1 MLFPE
6 IFNKFYY
13 FLTNFYKSDRALT
26 ILRVPVREL
35 TRITAIGS
43 CRISTPFKAAP
54 LTHPVVNNTARI
66 YGYTHTSA
74 ETLQQIRFLQGEF
87 TPPAEIL
94 PLLTPNVDIEALSDA
109 EHPTS
114 DIYFIELSSA
124 KELRIAGT
132 QVQLNY
138 ATRHFADFF
147 ADKHRARDFWRLA
160 DGRQDKAKLTFL
172 NEQES
177 YQTLNTSD
185 QQLLQQLTRTLATP
199 ESLSRDLTEIR
210 DRLPN
215 VTFLTHCNALA
226 KNHKPIASRAAYIA
240 MVEDAAKT
248 LNLPVFNPTT
258 SMQAFGQHAAMSDA
272 ETSLSH
278 YSEDF
283 GNFLFDG
290 LFETF
295 IAPDHTCVLTPS
307 AALSQALLQF
317 QHRSPVTSI
326 SPHIGGVA
334 FITGSLGAGGA
345 ERQMTRLAVEMKRAQ
360 SIRDTD
366 QIGITGPVEV
376 FVSTLSPARGRDF
389 FLPQLQNADIPVSV
403 ISTLPAGP
411 STVPENLFRFL
422 PPQTAEAVR
431 RLTPHLSA
439 MRPEV
444 AYIWQDGAVL
454 ATALAALNA
463 NIPHIVISLRGMPP
477 DLRPE
482 MMKDE
487 YFDMYCTLAKIPG
500 VTFSANTHAGADA
513 YARWLNLPADTIR
526 VVHNAAETIATNG
539 TNLEHKRWEAFAK
552 STPDADFTFGAVF
565 RFDQN
570 KRPHMWL
577 EFAAAAMVAHPC
589 SRFVLVGDG
598 SLLSAAQTYAK
609 ELGIAHRCLFVGK
622 SRNVGYWLSKMDAL
636 GLTSRLEGL
645 PNVLI
650 EAQLSGIPV
659 ISTPAGGA
667 AEAFIPNQTGFLL
680 GSTEQPQ
687 LAQFLG
693 YFLTLATNKAQ
704 RETMGKAAT
713 AYASDTFAMDSIL
726 PKTLQLL
733 SGASAADIPHKT
745 AARA

>member
-1 MLFPE
+1 MPFPE

-13 FLTNFYKSDRALT
+13 FLTNFHKSERALT

-66 YGYTHTSA
+66 YGYAHTSA
-74 ETLQQIRFLQGEF
+74 EALQQIRFLQGEF

-94 PLLTPNVDIEALSDA
+94 PLLTPSVDMEALSA
-109 EHPTS
+109 TEHPIS

-124 KELRIAGT
+124 KELRIADT

-160 DGRQDKAKLTFL
+160 DGRRNKEKLIFL
-172 NEQES
+172 TEQES
-177 YQTLNTSD
+177 YQSLNARD

-199 ESLSRDLTEIR
+199 ESLMRDMTKIR

-215 VTFLTHCNALA
+215 AVFITHCNALA
-226 KNHKPIASRAAYIA
+226 KSHEPIASRAAYIA
-240 MVEDAAKT
+240 MVEDAAQT
-248 LNLPVFNPTT
+248 LNLPVFNPTA

-295 IAPDHTCVLTPS
+295 ITPGHTRVLTPS

-317 QHRSPVTSI
+317 QNRSPIASI

-345 ERQMTRLAVEMKRAQ
+345 ERQMTRLAVEMKRSQ
-360 SIRDTD
+360 TISDPD
-366 QIGITGPVEV
+366 KIGITGPVEV
-376 FVSTLSPARGRDF
+376 FVSTLSPERGRDF
-389 FLPQLQNADIPVSV
+389 FLSKLQDADIPVSV

-411 STVPENLFRFL
+411 SAVPENLFRFL

-431 RLTPHLSA
+431 RLAPHLTV

-454 ATALAALNA
+454 ATTLAALSA

-477 DLRPE
+477 DMRPE
-482 MMKDE
+482 MMKNE
-487 YFDMYCTLAKIPG
+487 YFDMYCALSKIPG

-513 YARWLNLPADTIR
+513 YARWLDLPLDAIR
-526 VVHNAAETIATNG
+526 VVHNAAETITSEG
-539 TNLEHKRWEAFAK
+539 TDLEHKRWEAFAE

-598 SLLSAAQTYAK
+598 TLLPTIQTYAE

-636 GLTSRLEGL
+636 GLTSKLEGL

-693 YFLTLATNKAQ
+693 HFLTLATNKTQ

-713 AYASDTFAMDSIL
+713 SYASETFAMDSIL

-733 SGASAADIPHKT
+733 SGISAPETPHQT

>member
-1 MLFPE
+1 M
-6 IFNKFYY
+6 
-13 FLTNFYKSDRALT
+13 
-26 ILRVPVREL
+26 
-35 TRITAIGS
+35 
-43 CRISTPFKAAP
+43 
-54 LTHPVVNNTARI
+54 HPVINNMGRI

-74 ETLQQIRFLQGEF
+74 EALQQVRFLQGEF

-94 PLLTPNVDIEALSDA
+94 PLLTPNVDIDALSGA
-109 EHPTS
+109 VHPTS

-138 ATRHFADFF
+138 VTRYFAGFF
-147 ADKHRARDFWRLA
+147 ADKLRARDYWRLA
-160 DGRQDKAKLTFL
+160 DGWQDEAKLTFL

-177 YQTLNTSD
+177 YQSLNPDD
-185 QQLLQQLTRTLATP
+185 QRLLQHLTRTLASP
-199 ESLSRDLTEIR
+199 ESLTRDMVEIR

-215 VTFLTHCNALA
+215 VVFITHCNALA
-226 KNHKPIASRAAYIA
+226 KNHEPIASRAAYIA
-240 MVEDAAKT
+240 MVEDAAKA
-248 LNLPVFNPTT
+248 LNLSIFNPTA
-258 SMQAFGQHAAMSDA
+258 SMQAFGQHTAMSDA

-290 LFETF
+290 LHDTF
-295 IAPDHTCVLTPS
+295 IAPDHSRALTPS
-307 AALSQALLQF
+307 EALSQALAQF
-317 QHRSPVTSI
+317 QNRSPIASI
-326 SPHIGGVA
+326 SPHIGGIA

-345 ERQMTRLAVEMKRAQ
+345 ERQMTRLAVEMKRSQ
-360 SIRDTD
+360 SISNPD

-376 FVSTLSPARGRDF
+376 FVSTLSPERGRDF
-389 FLPQLQNADIPVSV
+389 FLPKLQDADIPVSV
-403 ISTLPAGP
+403 INTLPAGS

-431 RLTPHLSA
+431 RLTPHLTA

-454 ATALAALNA
+454 ATALAALSA

-487 YFDMYCTLAKIPG
+487 YFDMYCALSKIPG

-513 YARWLNLPADTIR
+513 YARWLDLPTDAIR
-526 VVHNAAETIATNG
+526 VVHNAAETITTNG
-539 TNLEHKRWEAFAK
+539 TDLEYKRWEAFAK

-598 SLLSAAQTYAK
+598 TLLPTIQTYAE

-693 YFLTLATNKAQ
+693 HFLTLATNKTQ

-713 AYASDTFAMDSIL
+713 AYASETFAMDSIL

-733 SGASAADIPHKT
+733 SGVSADETPHKT

>member
-1 MLFPE
+1 MPLSE
-6 IFNKFYY
+6 IFDKFYDS
-13 FLTNFYKSDRALT
+13 LTNFYKSKRTLT
-26 ILRVPVREL
+26 ILRDSVREL

-54 LTHPVVNNTARI
+54 LTHPVLNNAARI

-74 ETLQQIRFLQGEF
+74 EALQQIRFLQGEF
-87 TPPAEIL
+87 TPPTEIL
-94 PLLTPNVDIEALSDA
+94 PLLLPNADFDALLDTA
-109 EHPTS
+109 HPTS
-114 DIYFIELSSA
+114 DIYFIELSST
-124 KELRIAGT
+124 KELRIADT

-138 ATRHFADFF
+138 VTRHFADFF
-147 ADKHRARDFWRLA
+147 ADKLRARDFWRVA
-160 DGRQDKAKLTFL
+160 DGMQEDAKGKFL
-172 NEQES
+172 SEQERYQHLS
-177 YQTLNTSD
+177 VSDQTL
-185 QQLLQQLTRTLATP
+185 LQNLTRSLSTP
-199 ESLSRDLTEIR
+199 ESLTNDLTEIR

-215 VTFLTHCNALA
+215 VIFITHCNALG
-226 KNHKPIASRAAYIA
+226 KTHQPIASRAAYIE
-240 MVEDAAKT
+240 MVEEVARG
-248 LNLPVFNPTT
+248 LNLPVFNPTA

-290 LFETF
+290 LFETY
-295 IAPDHTCVLTPS
+295 ITPKHARSLTPS
-307 AALSQALLQF
+307 EALSQALLQF
-317 QHRSPVTSI
+317 QNRTPVASI

-345 ERQMTRLAVEMKRAQ
+345 ERQMTRLAVEMK
-360 SIRDTD
+360 SINDPD
-366 QIGITGPVEV
+366 QVGITGPVEV
-376 FVSTLSPARGRDF
+376 FVSTLSPERGRDF
-389 FLPQLQNADIPVSV
+389 FLPKLQCADIPVSV
-403 ISTLPAGP
+403 ISELPAGH
-411 STVPENLFRFL
+411 SSLPESLLRFL
-422 PPQTAEAVR
+422 PPQTLEAVR
-431 RLTPHLSA
+431 RLAPHLAA

-454 ATALAALNA
+454 ATALAVLAA

-487 YFDMYCTLAKIPG
+487 YFDMYRDLSKIPG

-513 YARWLNLPADTIR
+513 YARWLSLPADAIH
-526 VVHNAAETIATNG
+526 VVHNAADTITTDG
-539 TNLEHKRWEAFAK
+539 TDLERKRWDKFAE
-552 STPDADFTFGAVF
+552 STAEADFTFGAVF

-598 SLLSAAQTYAK
+598 TLLSTVQAYAE

-667 AEAFIPNQTGFLL
+667 AEAFIPGKTGFLL

-693 YFLTLATNKAQ
+693 HFLTLATNTTQ
-704 RETMGKAAT
+704 RDAMGKAA
-713 AYASDTFAMDSIL
+713 AAFASQTFAMDRIL

-733 SGASAADIPHKT
+733 SGTSIPEVQQNT

>member
-1 MLFPE
+1 M
-6 IFNKFYY
+6 
-13 FLTNFYKSDRALT
+13 
-26 ILRVPVREL
+26 REL

-43 CRISTPFKAAP
+43 CRICTPFKAAP
-54 LTHPVVNNTARI
+54 STHPVINNTDRI

-74 ETLQQIRFLQGEF
+74 EALQQIRFLQGEF
-87 TPPAEIL
+87 TPRAEIL
-94 PLLTPNVDIEALSDA
+94 PLLMPNTDMDALA
-109 EHPTS
+109 GLTHPTS
-114 DIYFIELSSA
+114 DIYFVELSST
-124 KELRIAGT
+124 KLLRIADT
-132 QVQLNY
+132 HVQLNY
-138 ATRHFADFF
+138 VTRHFADFF
-147 ADKHRARDFWRLA
+147 ADKQRTLDFWRIA
-160 DGRQDKAKLTFL
+160 DGTQEKAKQAFL
-172 NEQES
+172 KEQETFQILS
-177 YQTLNTSD
+177 MSD
-185 QQLLQQLTRTLATP
+185 QDLLRNLTRTLSTP
-199 ESLSRDLTEIR
+199 ESLTRDLTDMR

-215 VTFLTHCNALA
+215 VVFITHCNALTTNNA
-226 KNHKPIASRAAYIA
+226 PIASRAAYIA
-240 MVEDAAKT
+240 MVEGVAQS
-248 LNLPVFNPTT
+248 LNLPLFNPTP
-258 SMQAFGQHAAMSDA
+258 SMQAFGQAAAMSDA
-272 ETSLSH
+272 QTSLAH

-290 LFETF
+290 LFENY
-295 IAPDHTCVLTPS
+295 IAPKPARSLTPS
-307 AALSQALLQF
+307 AALSQALQQF
-317 QHRSPVTSI
+317 QHRSPVASI

-345 ERQMTRLAVEMKRAQ
+345 ERQMTRLAVEMKRSQ
-360 SIRDTD
+360 SISDPD

-376 FVSTLSPARGRDF
+376 FVSTLSPERGRDF
-389 FLPQLQNADIPVSV
+389 FLPKLQDADIPVS
-403 ISTLPAGP
+403 IISELPAGASTLP
-411 STVPENLFRFL
+411 ENLLRFL
-422 PPQTAEAVR
+422 PPQTLEAVR

-454 ATALAALNA
+454 GTALAALAA

-482 MMKDE
+482 MMKNE
-487 YFDMYCTLAKIPG
+487 YFDMYIALSKIPG

-513 YARWLNLPADTIR
+513 YARWLSLSDDAIH
-526 VVHNAAETIATNG
+526 VVHNAADAISSDG
-539 TNLEHKRWEAFAK
+539 TDLERKRWDKFAK
-552 STPDADFTFGAVF
+552 STADADFTFGAVF

-589 SRFVLVGDG
+589 SRFILVGDG
-598 SLLSAAQTYAK
+598 TLLSTAQSYAE

-693 YFLTLATNKAQ
+693 YFLTLATNKKQ
-704 RETMGKAAT
+704 RETMGKSAAVF
-713 AYASDTFAMDSIL
+713 AAKTFAMDSIL
-726 PKTLQLL
+726 PKTLHLL
-733 SGASAADIPHKT
+733 SGTAPVEPAHKSV
-745 AARA
+745 ARA

>member
-1 MLFPE
+1 M
-6 IFNKFYY
+6 
-13 FLTNFYKSDRALT
+13 
-26 ILRVPVREL
+26 REL

-54 LTHPVVNNTARI
+54 TTHPVINNTDRI
-66 YGYTHTSA
+66 YGYTHTSTEA
-74 ETLQQIRFLQGEF
+74 LQQIRFLQGEF
-87 TPPAEIL
+87 TPPAENL
-94 PLLTPNVDIEALSDA
+94 PLLMPNADVDALL
-109 EHPTS
+109 ETTHPTS
-114 DIYFIELSSA
+114 DIYFVELSST
-124 KELRIAGT
+124 KQLRIADT

-138 ATRHFADFF
+138 VTRYFTDFF
-147 ADKHRARDFWRLA
+147 ADKLRARDFWRLA
-160 DGRQDKAKLTFL
+160 GGTQEAEKLIFL

-177 YQTLNTSD
+177 FQNLSASDQTL
-185 QQLLQQLTRTLATP
+185 LQNLTRTLSTP
-199 ESLSRDLTEIR
+199 ESLTRDLTEIR

-215 VTFLTHCNALA
+215 VVFISHCNALT
-226 KNHKPIASRAAYIA
+226 KNHEPIASRAAYIA
-240 MVEDAAKT
+240 MVEGAARG
-248 LNLPVFNPTT
+248 LNLPLFNPTA
-258 SMQAFGQHAAMSDA
+258 SMQAFGQQMAMSDA

-283 GNFLFDG
+283 GSFLFDG
-290 LFETF
+290 LFETY
-295 IAPDHTCVLTPS
+295 IAPKHTRTLTPTK
-307 AALSQALLQF
+307 ALSQALQRF
-317 QHRSPVTSI
+317 QNRSPVASI

-345 ERQMTRLAVEMKRAQ
+345 ERQMTRLAVELKRSQ
-360 SIRDTD
+360 SFSFTD

-376 FVSTLSPARGRDF
+376 FVSNLSPERGRDF
-389 FLPQLQNADIPVSV
+389 FLPKLQDADIPVSV
-403 ISTLPAGP
+403 ISELPAGP
-411 STVPENLFRFL
+411 SSLPDNLTHFL
-422 PPQTAEAVR
+422 PPQTLEAVR

-454 ATALAALNA
+454 GTALAALAA

-487 YFDMYCTLAKIPG
+487 YFDMYCALSKIPG

-513 YARWLNLPADTIR
+513 YARWLDLPADAIR
-526 VVHNAAETIATNG
+526 VVHNAADTIANDG
-539 TNLEHKRWEAFAK
+539 TDLERKRWDKFVK
-552 STPDADFTFGAVF
+552 STADADFTFGAVF

-577 EFAAAAMVAHPC
+577 EFAAAAMVAHPN

-598 SLLSAAQTYAK
+598 TLLSAAQSYAE

-622 SRNVGYWLSKMDAL
+622 SRNVGYWLSKMDTL

-693 YFLTLATNKAQ
+693 YFLTLATNTTQ
-704 RETMGKAAT
+704 REAMGKAAT
-713 AYASDTFAMDSIL
+713 AFASETFAMDSIL

-733 SGASAADIPHKT
+733 SGVSATEVPHET
-745 AARA
+745 AVRA

>member
-1 MLFPE
+1 M
-6 IFNKFYY
+6 
-13 FLTNFYKSDRALT
+13 
-26 ILRVPVREL
+26 RES

-43 CRISTPFKAAP
+43 CRISTPFKAASS
-54 LTHPVVNNTARI
+54 THPVINNTGRI

-74 ETLQQIRFLQGEF
+74 EALQQVRFLQGEF
-87 TPPAEIL
+87 TPPAEIA
-94 PLLTPNVDIEALSDA
+94 PLLMPNADIDLLADTT
-109 EHPTS
+109 HPTS

-124 KELRIAGT
+124 KELRIADT

-138 ATRHFADFF
+138 VTRHFTDFF
-147 ADKHRARDFWRLA
+147 ADNRRSRDFWRLA
-160 DGRQDKAKLTFL
+160 DGKQEHAKRTFL
-172 NEQES
+172 DKQDS
-177 YQTLNTSD
+177 FQALTTCD
-185 QQLLQQLTRTLATP
+185 QGLLQNLTRTLSTP
-199 ESLSRDLTEIR
+199 ERLKRDLTDIR
-210 DRLPN
+210 DRLPS
-215 VTFLTHCNALA
+215 VVFVTHCNALTA
-226 KNHKPIASRAAYIA
+226 AHEPIASRAKYIA
-240 MVEDAAKT
+240 MVEGVAT
-248 LNLPVFNPTT
+248 SLGLRLFNPTA

-283 GNFLFDG
+283 GSFLFDG
-290 LFETF
+290 LFETY
-295 IAPDHTCVLTPS
+295 IAPSHTRTLTAS
-307 AALSQALLQF
+307 AALSRSLAQF
-317 QHRSPVTSI
+317 QNRSPVASI

-345 ERQMTRLAVEMKRAQ
+345 ERQMTRLAVEMKRNQ
-360 SIRDTD
+360 SISDPD
-366 QIGITGPVEV
+366 DIGITGPLEV
-376 FVSTLSPARGRDF
+376 FVSTLSPERGRDF
-389 FLPQLQNADIPVSV
+389 FLPKLQQADIPVSV
-403 ISTLPAGP
+403 ISELPAGP
-411 STVPENLFRFL
+411 TALPEDLLRFL
-422 PPQTAEAVR
+422 PPQTLEAVR
-431 RLTPHLSA
+431 RLTPHLSV

-454 ATALAALNA
+454 GTALAALAA

-487 YFDMYCTLAKIPG
+487 YFDMYCALSKIPG
-500 VTFSANTHAGADA
+500 VTFSANTHAGANA
-513 YARWLNLPADTIR
+513 YARWLDLPTDAIK
-526 VVHNAAETIATNG
+526 VVHNAAETITADG
-539 TNLEHKRWEAFAK
+539 SDLEQKRWEKFVK

-598 SLLSAAQTYAK
+598 NLLPAAQSYAE

-650 EAQLSGIPV
+650 EAQLAGIPV

-667 AEAFIPNQTGFLL
+667 SEAFIPNQTGFLL

-693 YFLTLATNKAQ
+693 YFLTLATNTAQ
-704 RETMGKAAT
+704 RERMGKAA
-713 AYASDTFAMDSIL
+713 AAFASENFAMDCIL

-733 SGASAADIPHKT
+733 SGTTAPEAAHKT

>member
-1 MLFPE
+1 M
-6 IFNKFYY
+6 
-13 FLTNFYKSDRALT
+13 
-26 ILRVPVREL
+26 REL

-43 CRISTPFKAAP
+43 CRISTPFKVAP
-54 LTHPVVNNTARI
+54 LAHPVVNNTDRI

-74 ETLQQIRFLQGEF
+74 EALQQIRFLRGEF
-87 TPPAEIL
+87 TPTAEMQ
-94 PLLTPNVDIEALSDA
+94 PLLMPNVDMEALADTT
-109 EHPTS
+109 HPTS
-114 DIYFIELSSA
+114 DIYFVELSST
-124 KELRIAGT
+124 KELRIADT

-138 ATRHFADFF
+138 VTRHFADFF
-147 ADKHRARDFWRLA
+147 ADKLRARDFWSLA
-160 DGRQDKAKLTFL
+160 DGGQEVTKLAFL

-177 YQTLNTSD
+177 FQSLSGSDQTL
-185 QQLLQQLTRTLATP
+185 LQNLTRTLSTP

-215 VTFLTHCNALA
+215 VVFITHCNALT
-226 KNHKPIASRAAYIA
+226 KNREPIASRAAYIA
-240 MVEDAAKT
+240 MVEEVAQD
-248 LNLPVFNPTT
+248 LNMPIFNPTA

-290 LFETF
+290 LFETY
-295 IAPDHTCVLTPS
+295 IAPSHTGTLTPS
-307 AALSQALLQF
+307 AALSQALAQF
-317 QHRSPVTSI
+317 QNRSPVASI

-345 ERQMTRLAVEMKRAQ
+345 ERQMTRLAVEMKRSQ
-360 SIRDTD
+360 SIGGPD
-366 QIGITGPVEV
+366 QIGITGAVEV
-376 FVSTLSPARGRDF
+376 FVATLSPERDRDF
-389 FLPQLQNADIPVSV
+389 FLPKLQDADIPVSV
-403 ISTLPAGP
+403 ISELPAGP

-422 PPQTAEAVR
+422 PPQTTEAVR
-431 RLTPHLSA
+431 RLTPHLTA

-454 ATALAALNA
+454 GTALAALAA
-463 NIPHIVISLRGMPP
+463 NIPNIVISLRGMPP

-487 YFDMYCTLAKIPG
+487 YFDMYCALSKIPG
-500 VTFSANTHAGADA
+500 VTLSANTHAGADA
-513 YARWLNLPADTIR
+513 YARWLDLPADAIR
-526 VVHNAAETIATNG
+526 VVHNAAEMINADG
-539 TNLEHKRWEAFAK
+539 TDLEHKRWEKFAK
-552 STPDADFTFGAVF
+552 STADADFTFGAVF

-570 KRPHMWL
+570 KRPYMWL
-577 EFAAAAMVAHPC
+577 EFAAAAMVTHPC

-598 SLLSAAQTYAK
+598 TLLSAAQSYAE

-693 YFLTLATNKAQ
+693 HFLTLATNTTQ
-704 RETMGKAAT
+704 REAMGKAA
-713 AYASDTFAMDSIL
+713 AAFASETFAMDSIL

-733 SGASAADIPHKT
+733 SGTSAPEAQHKT

>member
-1 MLFPE
+1 M
-6 IFNKFYY
+6 I
-13 FLTNFYKSDRALT
+13 
-26 ILRVPVREL
+26 EL
-35 TRITAIGS
+35 IRITAIGS

-54 LTHPVVNNTARI
+54 ATHPVVNNTDRI

-74 ETLQQIRFLQGEF
+74 EALQQIRFLQGEF
-87 TPPAEIL
+87 TPPDEIL
-94 PLLTPNVDIEALSDA
+94 PLLMPNADFASFADTK
-109 EHPTS
+109 HPTS

-124 KELRIAGT
+124 KELRIADT

-138 ATRHFADFF
+138 VTRHFADFF
-147 ADKHRARDFWRLA
+147 ANKYRARDFWRLA
-160 DGRQDKAKLTFL
+160 DGTQEAAKHAFL
-172 NEQES
+172 NEQDS
-177 YQTLNTSD
+177 FQALSATD
-185 QQLLQQLTRTLATP
+185 QILLGDLIRKLSTP
-199 ESLSRDLTEIR
+199 EILSRDLSEIR

-215 VTFLTHCNALA
+215 VVFISHCNALTE
-226 KNHKPIASRAAYIA
+226 NHKTIASRAAYIS
-240 MVEDAAKT
+240 MVEDVARDQS
-248 LNLPVFNPTT
+248 LPLFNPTA
-258 SMQAFGQHAAMSDA
+258 SMQAFGQNAAMSDS

-283 GNFLFDG
+283 GNFLFSG
-290 LFETF
+290 LFETY
-295 IAPDHTCVLTPS
+295 IAPKHTHTMAPS
-307 AALSQALLQF
+307 AALSQALKLF
-317 QHRSPVTSI
+317 QNRSPLASI

-345 ERQMTRLAVEMKRAQ
+345 ERQMTRLAVEMKRSQ
-360 SIRDTD
+360 SISDSDR
-366 QIGITGPVEV
+366 IGLTGPVEV
-376 FVSTLSPARGRDF
+376 FVARLSPERGRDF
-389 FLPQLQNADIPVSV
+389 FLPKLRHANIPVSV
-403 ISTLPAGP
+403 ISELPTEP
-411 STVPENLFRFL
+411 SAQTAPLENLLRFL
-422 PPQTAEAVR
+422 PPQTVEAVR
-431 RLTPHLSA
+431 RLTPHLCA

-454 ATALAALNA
+454 TTALAALAA
-463 NIPHIVISLRGMPP
+463 NIPHIVISLRGMSP

-487 YFDMYCTLAKIPG
+487 YFDMYCALSKIPG
-500 VTFSANTHAGADA
+500 VTFSANTQAGADA
-513 YARWLNLPADTIR
+513 YTRWLDLPANAIC
-526 VVHNAAETIATNG
+526 VVHNAAETITTNG
-539 TNLEHKRWEAFAK
+539 SDLERKRWDKFKK
-552 STPDADFTFGAVF
+552 STADADFTFGAVF

-598 SLLSAAQTYAK
+598 TLLSTAQSYAE

-622 SRNVGYWLSKMDAL
+622 SRNVGYWMSKMDAL

-687 LAQFLG
+687 LAQFLQH
-693 YFLTLATNKAQ
+693 FLTLATDNNRRK
-704 RETMGKAAT
+704 TMGKSAASF
-713 AYASDTFAMDSIL
+713 ASETFAMDRIL
-726 PKTLQLL
+726 PQTLQLL
-733 SGASAADIPHKT
+733 SGVSIPPEQHNT

>member
-1 MLFPE
+1 M
-6 IFNKFYY
+6 
-13 FLTNFYKSDRALT
+13 
-26 ILRVPVREL
+26 REL

-43 CRISTPFKAAP
+43 CRISTPFKAAS
-54 LTHPVVNNTARI
+54 LSHPVVNNTGRI

-74 ETLQQIRFLQGEF
+74 EALQQIRFLQGEF
-87 TPPAEIL
+87 VPSAETL
-94 PLLTPNVDIEALSDA
+94 PLLMPNADVDALLDTT
-109 EHPTS
+109 HPTS
-114 DIYFIELSSA
+114 DIYFIELSST
-124 KELRIAGT
+124 KDLRIADT

-138 ATRHFADFF
+138 VTRHFADFF
-147 ADKHRARDFWRLA
+147 ADKLRARDFWRMA
-160 DGRQDKAKLTFL
+160 DGTQEDAKDKFL

-177 YQTLNTSD
+177 FQNLSVSDQTL
-185 QQLLQQLTRTLATP
+185 LRGLTRTLSTS
-199 ESLSRDLTEIR
+199 ESLTRDMTEIR

-215 VTFLTHCNALA
+215 VVFVSHCNALT
-226 KNHKPIASRAAYIA
+226 KNHEPIASRAAYIA
-240 MVEDAAKT
+240 MVEEVARD
-248 LNLPVFNPTT
+248 LNLPLFNPTA
-258 SMQAFGQHAAMSDA
+258 SMQAFGQHAAMSDG

-283 GNFLFDG
+283 GCFLFDG
-290 LFETF
+290 LFETY
-295 IAPDHTCVLTPS
+295 IAPSHTRTLTPS
-307 AALSQALLQF
+307 AALSQALQQF
-317 QHRSPVTSI
+317 QSRSPVASI

-345 ERQMTRLAVEMKRAQ
+345 ERQMTRLAVEMK
-360 SIRDTD
+360 SGGDPD
-366 QIGITGPVEV
+366 EIGVTGPVEV
-376 FVSTLSPARGRDF
+376 FVSTLSSERGRDF
-389 FLPQLQNADIPVSV
+389 FLPKLQEADIPVSV
-403 ISTLPAGP
+403 ISELPAGA
-411 STVPENLFRFL
+411 SALPEDQTRFL
-422 PPQTAEAVR
+422 PPQTLEAVR

-454 ATALAALNA
+454 GTALAALAA

-487 YFDMYCTLAKIPG
+487 YFDMYSALSKIPG

-513 YARWLNLPADTIR
+513 YARWLDLPDDAIR
-526 VVHNAAETIATNG
+526 VVHNAADMITTVG
-539 TNLEHKRWEAFAK
+539 TDLERKRWEKFTK
-552 STPDADFTFGAVF
+552 STADADFTFGAVF

-598 SLLSAAQTYAK
+598 TLLATAQTYAE

-687 LAQFLG
+687 LAQFLRH
-693 YFLTLATNKAQ
+693 FMTLATDATQ
-704 RETMGKAAT
+704 RKTMGKAA
-713 AYASDTFAMDSIL
+713 AAFASETFAMDSIL

-733 SGASAADIPHKT
+733 SGAPAPE
-745 AARA
+745 ARHEMAVRA